1 MDTDEQ
7 VLIVMREKDMQE
19 IFPSVPPKVVAED
32 IAWLRG
38 RVDWARLKELFGQTE
53 SVGVSSLTE
62 KIYLLSNK

>member
-7 VLIVMREKDMQE
+7 VLIVMREKDLQE
-19 IFPSVPPKVVAED
+19 IFSSVPLKVVAED

-38 RVDWARLKELFGQTE
+38 RVDWERLKELFGTTE
-53 SVGVSSLTE
+53 PVGVSSLTE